1 MTETSSMLEAIM
13 ESHPDHEFLK
23 ADGFDDA
30 IIGLDETTYRLIY
43 SVKKCL
49 DILMQDMPYEQAL
62 EYFNFNV
69 YGAYMG
75 EKTPIWCW
83 DNYE

>member
-1 MTETSSMLEAIM
+1 MIVEDGILNSILEVY
-13 ESHPDHEFLK
+13 PDSEFLK
-23 ADGFDDA
+23 ADGFDTA
-30 IIGLDETTYRLIY
+30 ILGVEEITSKLIY
-43 SVKKCL
+43 SVKKC
-49 DILMQDMPYEQAL
+49 IEVLMEDMTYEEAL

-83 DNYE
+83 DNF